1 MRFIETG
8 HDVSELLD
16 LLKSGECFIHV
27 FDRFNT
33 HPIKNEPL
41 VAMIRHFDEDE
52 LYVISF
58 SHPDC
63 IPTKIETLKLIAN
76 AECKKYVLNR
86 KNLLQSIL
94 KNLMLLRLLSMQVT
108 LKKHP
113 TVKDKGF

>member
-8 HDVSELLD
+8 KDVGELLG

-41 VAMIRHFDEDE
+41 VAMIRHFDKDE
-52 LYVISF
+52 VYVISF

-63 IPTKIETLKLIAN
+63 IPTKVETLELIAN
-76 AECKKYVLNR
+76 TECKKYVLCDNEKLR
-86 KNLLQSIL
+86 GHRVVYLLGNIEY
-94 KNLMLLRLLSMQVT
+94 N
-108 LKKHP
+108 
-113 TVKDKGF
+113 